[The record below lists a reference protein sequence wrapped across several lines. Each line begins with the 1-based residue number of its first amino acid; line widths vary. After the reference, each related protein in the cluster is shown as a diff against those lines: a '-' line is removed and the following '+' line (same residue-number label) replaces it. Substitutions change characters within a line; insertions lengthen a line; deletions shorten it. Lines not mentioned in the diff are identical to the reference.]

1 MTQYQATPDYYR
13 DYIEHGWAKDAAAKV
28 HKYIKRWKN
37 AAGKWIYQYKEEAKK
52 PESHPS
58 YANWNTQRDWRAEGL
73 YGNQNHRTE
82 ARGAL
87 LTRYQDIQ
95 RAKLNAKNKKVR
107 KGTGY
112 SGSSSPKRTLTS
124 RGYSGSRGS
133 NLNNKATSNKLKN
146 RSYYY
151 DKTGNR
157 DTVSAPRNYGN
168 LSNRGY
174 SDSTGSASRIENSWF
189 VTDTRPGKLK
199 IGHGPEQYE
208 IFDIKKDKDGWTT
221 YSRKKKTK
229 KWIQKK

>member
-28 HKYIKRWKN
+28 HKYIERWKN
-37 AAGKWIYQYKEEAKK
+37 AAGKWVYRYKK
-52 PESHPS
+52 PESRHITLESEMASKWLKHPGS
-58 YANWNTQRDWRAEGL
+58 NYMGAHSNW
-73 YGNQNHRTE
+73 
-82 ARGAL
+82 ARGEKSK
-87 LTRYQDIQ
+87 RWKDVE
-95 RAKLNAKNKKVR
+95 RARLNAKRAFVR

-112 SGSSSPKRTLTS
+112 SGSTSIRKNLTS
-124 RGYSGSRGS
+124 KGYSGSRGS

-157 DTVSAPRNYGN
+157 STVPTPRNYGN

-174 SDSTGSASRIENSWF
+174 SDSTGFDSKRENNWF

-199 IGHGPEQYE
+199 IGNGPEKYE
-208 IFDIKKDKDGWTT
+208 IFNIKKDKNGWTR
-221 YSRKKKTK
+221 YDRKKRTK
-229 KWIQKK
+229 KWIKKK